1 MWRCRGVPG
10 MSGTVRLLGAG
21 DIRDIAGRL
30 GVHPTKKLGQN
41 FVVEPGTVR
50 QIAALAAVRPGDVIL
65 EVGPGL
71 GSLTLA
77 LLEAVVEA
85 AGPVDASGTGG
96 TALRHAAEGAGGDA
110 VAEWGGAA
118 DGGSAPRVPR
128 VPPTSPGLIPA
139 SRSLPVHWL
148 ASIRRFT

>member
-1 MWRCRGVPG
+1 MSTLSRHRGVPG
-10 MSGTVRLLGAG
+10 VNGAVRLLGAG

-50 QIAALAAVRPGDVIL
+50 QIATLAAVQPGDVIL

-77 LLEAVVEA
+77 LLEAAVGAGDVLLEAVEID
-85 AGPVDASGTGG
+85 PV
-96 TALRHAAEGAGGDA
+96 LAAEPTKGF
-110 VAEWGGAA
+110 A
-118 DGGSAPRVPR
+118 D
-128 VPPTSPGLIPA
+128 
-139 SRSLPVHWL
+139 
-148 ASIRRFT
+148 